1 MCFSASASFTASAV
15 LFVSGIVAVRKI
27 KDPKNNFRYVPFA
40 TIPFLFGL
48 QQFSEGFIWLSSIH
62 SYSQSIHQISTG
74 FFLVFAQV
82 LWPVFVPYSIYL
94 MENNDSK
101 RKKIL
106 LAISIFGFLVAGY
119 LAYCLLT
126 FPFTATIRGNHIF
139 YTLGFKHSEFA
150 YSGIFYFI
158 PTVLPALISS
168 TKNMVYFGLTI
179 LLSFIFSKVFYGD
192 YVISVWCFFAAI
204 LSVIITFIIWKANE
218 IETLKKIPIE

>member
-1 MCFSASASFTASAV
+1 MCFSASASFTASAI

-48 QQFSEGFIWLSSIH
+48 QQFSEGFVWLSLTHDYTESI
-62 SYSQSIHQISTG
+62 QQISTG

-82 LWPVFVPYSIYL
+82 LWPSFVPFSIYL
-94 MENNDSK
+94 LENDSK
-101 RKKIL
+101 QKKIL

-119 LAYCLLT
+119 LAYCLLS
-126 FPFTATIRGNHIF
+126 FPFTASIHGNHIF
-139 YTLGFKHSEFA
+139 YALNFKHTEFT

-168 TKNMVYFGLTI
+168 TKYMVYFGLTI
-179 LLSFIFSKVFYGD
+179 LLSFILSKVFYGEN
-192 YVISVWCFFAAI
+192 VISVWCFFAAI
-204 LSVIITFIIWKANE
+204 LSVIITYIIWKVNE
-218 IETLKKIPIE
+218 TGFVKKIPVK